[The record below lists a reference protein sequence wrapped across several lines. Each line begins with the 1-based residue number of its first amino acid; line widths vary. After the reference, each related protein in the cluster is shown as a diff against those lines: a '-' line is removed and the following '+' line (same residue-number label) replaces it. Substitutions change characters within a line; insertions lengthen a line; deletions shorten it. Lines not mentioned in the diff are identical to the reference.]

1 MTEEKPSAHIP
12 NTSQPPP
19 YLRASKEDL
28 LLAVLSVLLL
38 SDNDTAFLQK
48 KNHNS
53 LQIRKAYRY
62 MATDPKMSYNDSVV
76 LTSPSL
82 PI

>member
-1 MTEEKPSAHIP
+1 MSEEKPSAHIP

-19 YLRASKEDL
+19 YLRVSKEDL
-28 LLAVLSVLLL
+28 LLAVLSALLL
-38 SDNDTAFLQK
+38 WDNDTAFLQK
-48 KNHNS
+48 NNS

-82 PI
+82 LI

>member
-19 YLRASKEDL
+19 NLRASKEDL
-28 LLAVLSVLLL
+28 LQAVLSVLLL

-48 KNHNS
+48 KTQQSAN
-53 LQIRKAYRY
+53 
-62 MATDPKMSYNDSVV
+62 
-76 LTSPSL
+76 
-82 PI
+82 

>member
-48 KNHNS
+48 KTQQSAN
-53 LQIRKAYRY
+53 
-62 MATDPKMSYNDSVV
+62 
-76 LTSPSL
+76 
-82 PI
+82 

>member
-19 YLRASKEDL
+19 YLRASKEGL

-48 KNHNS
+48 KNKKTTVCKLEKH
-53 LQIRKAYRY
+53 
-62 MATDPKMSYNDSVV
+62 TDIWQRILK
-76 LTSPSL
+76 
-82 PI
+82 

>member
-48 KNHNS
+48 KNPTVCKLEKH
-53 LQIRKAYRY
+53 
-62 MATDPKMSYNDSVV
+62 TDIWQRILK
-76 LTSPSL
+76 
-82 PI
+82 